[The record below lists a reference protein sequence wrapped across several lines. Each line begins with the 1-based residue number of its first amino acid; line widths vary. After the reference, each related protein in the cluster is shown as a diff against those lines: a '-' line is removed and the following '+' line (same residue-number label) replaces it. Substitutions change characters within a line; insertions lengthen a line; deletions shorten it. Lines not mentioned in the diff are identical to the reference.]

1 MKIEKVHAVYFS
13 PTGTTKTVITHLV
26 KCITTLLPEVV
37 TEVKDFTLPSG
48 RKKVPDIRESELAI
62 VGLPVYAG
70 RLPNLLLNYLT
81 TWQSNGA
88 WAVPVVVY
96 GNRSYGNALIEL
108 YDILR
113 YRGFHPI
120 AAAAFVGQHSF
131 TTRLATGRPDREDL
145 EKAEQFSAEIVRR
158 ILQPGEFT
166 GIKIPGQGAPD
177 YGGYYKPKGRDEE
190 VVNFLKAKPVTT
202 DACVDC
208 RRCAKVCPMGAIRQD
223 HPSEV
228 SGICINT
235 LQAIGAEAAQPVAEF
250 FPSFWLFGCFGGL
263 KREWGK
269 PPLLFNLRSL
279 SDITC
284 HYLIAVWKGISF
296 RGSGINLNGCSALY
310 PQ

>member
-96 GNRSYGNALIEL
+96 GNRSYGNALVEL

-131 TTRLATGRPDREDL
+131 TTRLATGPGRSGKGRTVFGRDRE
-145 EKAEQFSAEIVRR
+145 KNIATRR
-158 ILQPGEFT
+158 IYRN
-166 GIKIPGQGAPD
+166 KD
-177 YGGYYKPKGRDEE
+177 
-190 VVNFLKAKPVTT
+190 
-202 DACVDC
+202 
-208 RRCAKVCPMGAIRQD
+208 
-223 HPSEV
+223 
-228 SGICINT
+228 SGT
-235 LQAIGAEAAQPVAEF
+235 
-250 FPSFWLFGCFGGL
+250 
-263 KREWGK
+263 
-269 PPLLFNLRSL
+269 
-279 SDITC
+279 
-284 HYLIAVWKGISF
+284 
-296 RGSGINLNGCSALY
+296 RGS
-310 PQ
+310 

>member
-96 GNRSYGNALIEL
+96 GNRSYGNALVEL

-120 AAAAFVGQHSF
+120 AGFCRPAFFHDPVGYRAS
-131 TTRLATGRPDREDL
+131 RPGRSGKGRTVFGRDRE
-145 EKAEQFSAEIVRR
+145 KNIATRR
-158 ILQPGEFT
+158 IYRN
-166 GIKIPGQGAPD
+166 KD
-177 YGGYYKPKGRDEE
+177 
-190 VVNFLKAKPVTT
+190 
-202 DACVDC
+202 
-208 RRCAKVCPMGAIRQD
+208 
-223 HPSEV
+223 
-228 SGICINT
+228 SGT
-235 LQAIGAEAAQPVAEF
+235 
-250 FPSFWLFGCFGGL
+250 
-263 KREWGK
+263 
-269 PPLLFNLRSL
+269 
-279 SDITC
+279 
-284 HYLIAVWKGISF
+284 
-296 RGSGINLNGCSALY
+296 RGS
-310 PQ
+310 

>member
-96 GNRSYGNALIEL
+96 GNRSYGNALVEL

-131 TTRLATGRPDREDL
+131 TTRLATGRPRPGRSGKGRTVFGRDRE
-145 EKAEQFSAEIVRR
+145 KNIATRR
-158 ILQPGEFT
+158 IYRN
-166 GIKIPGQGAPD
+166 KD
-177 YGGYYKPKGRDEE
+177 
-190 VVNFLKAKPVTT
+190 
-202 DACVDC
+202 
-208 RRCAKVCPMGAIRQD
+208 
-223 HPSEV
+223 
-228 SGICINT
+228 SGT
-235 LQAIGAEAAQPVAEF
+235 
-250 FPSFWLFGCFGGL
+250 
-263 KREWGK
+263 
-269 PPLLFNLRSL
+269 
-279 SDITC
+279 
-284 HYLIAVWKGISF
+284 
-296 RGSGINLNGCSALY
+296 RGS
-310 PQ
+310 

>member
-62 VGLPVYAG
+62 VGLSVYAG

-96 GNRSYGNALIEL
+96 GNRSYGNALVEL

-202 DACVDC
+202 DACIDC

-228 SGICINT
+228 SGICIKCNACVKQCPVHAKQLT
-235 LQAIGAEAAQPVAEF
+235 DEAYLSHVGFLENRYTSRARIE
-250 FPSFWLFGCFGGL
+250 LF
-263 KREWGK
+263 
-269 PPLLFNLRSL
+269 
-279 SDITC
+279 
-284 HYLIAVWKGISF
+284 
-296 RGSGINLNGCSALY
+296 
-310 PQ
+310 

>member
-96 GNRSYGNALIEL
+96 GNRSYGNALVEL

-113 YRGFHPI
+113 YSCCGFCRS
-120 AAAAFVGQHSF
+120 AFFHDPVGYRAS
-131 TTRLATGRPDREDL
+131 RPGRSGKGRTVFGRDRE
-145 EKAEQFSAEIVRR
+145 KNIATRR
-158 ILQPGEFT
+158 IYRN
-166 GIKIPGQGAPD
+166 KD
-177 YGGYYKPKGRDEE
+177 
-190 VVNFLKAKPVTT
+190 
-202 DACVDC
+202 
-208 RRCAKVCPMGAIRQD
+208 
-223 HPSEV
+223 
-228 SGICINT
+228 SGT
-235 LQAIGAEAAQPVAEF
+235 
-250 FPSFWLFGCFGGL
+250 
-263 KREWGK
+263 
-269 PPLLFNLRSL
+269 
-279 SDITC
+279 
-284 HYLIAVWKGISF
+284 
-296 RGSGINLNGCSALY
+296 RGS
-310 PQ
+310 